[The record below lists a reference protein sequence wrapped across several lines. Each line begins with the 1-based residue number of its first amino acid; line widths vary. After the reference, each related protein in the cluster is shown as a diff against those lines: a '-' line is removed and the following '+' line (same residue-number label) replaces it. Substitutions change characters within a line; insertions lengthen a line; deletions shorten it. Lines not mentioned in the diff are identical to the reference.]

1 METNEMIVYQL
12 KEAAGRLL
20 DASKLE
26 PGKYT
31 AKELDGLQEKT
42 PWLFPED
49 EPAVTIA
56 AGAFQ
61 GSLPARAVFCM
72 LAKFGFR
79 GQIEKRDERARRGSC
94 AVWIPKEI
102 KTAAAYHTDELRPNY
117 AGVLL
122 DLDGRR
128 LVCTDCY
135 RLYVSPVELEE
146 EAGELSGAV
155 VIPVKTAKAL
165 AGSYVRVEL
174 VDGGAYVDGVACSMA
189 SGSLL
194 DVDRVIGGRRSFC
207 VSLDAK
213 ELKGAAR
220 RKETVFLQFVA
231 GEKTALVDYYDQD
244 ECKVGGGEIPI
255 REAPEKSFWV
265 LLPAGVLVDGLK
277 IGDGTLWASE
287 NGAALF
293 GGERC
298 VFYSLSK
305 TFTAGECE
313 CGAYPGS
320 WWIPELGHI
329 KRVWSRC
336 YGVVVKSF
344 DLNTGKLQYEVD
356 GCEDEVK
363 VKTAGRELIPA

>member
-31 AKELDGLQEKT
+31 AKELEGLLEKT

-49 EPAVTIA
+49 EPAVTID

-61 GSLPARAVFCM
+61 GSLPARAVFGM
-72 LAKFGFR
+72 LVKFGFR
-79 GQIEKRDERARRGSC
+79 GQLEKRDARARRGSC
-94 AVWIPKEI
+94 AIWMPKEV

-146 EAGELSGAV
+146 EKGELSGAV
-155 VIPVKTAKAL
+155 VIPIKTAKAL
-165 AGSYVRVEL
+165 AGSFVRVEL
-174 VDGGAYVDGVACSMA
+174 VDGGAYVDGVSCSMA

-194 DVDRVIGGRRSFC
+194 DVDRVIGGRRPFC
-207 VSLDAK
+207 VSLEPK
-213 ELKGAAR
+213 EFKGAAR

-231 GEKTALVDYYDQD
+231 GEKTAIVDYYDQG
-244 ECKVGGGEIPI
+244 EAKVGGGEIPI